1 VYSIDTGEYR
11 PAADGCIKTTDLE
24 GVLIRLGWSED
35 QTRQVS
41 GGKVFEEHDPSSSSI
56 LAANWYMSGQNILR
70 SASAEYD
77 VFVMTNFCDNLLV
90 SDRVSIIA
98 NVHK

>member
-1 VYSIDTGEYR
+1 VYSSDTGGYR

-24 GVLIRLGWSED
+24 GVLIRLGWSE
-35 QTRQVS
+35 
-41 GGKVFEEHDPSSSSI
+41 VFEEHDPSSSSI